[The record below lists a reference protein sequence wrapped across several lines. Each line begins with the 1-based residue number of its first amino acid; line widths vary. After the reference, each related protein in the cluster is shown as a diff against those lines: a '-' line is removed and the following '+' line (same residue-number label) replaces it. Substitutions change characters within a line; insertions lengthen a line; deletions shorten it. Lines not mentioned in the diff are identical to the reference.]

1 MDVRLGVFWGL
12 YLDNKVDTGDVQSTG
27 RNIGGDQ
34 HVELLLLEALQ
45 CHFTLVLGDVTVHD
59 LDVLLDLVGEE
70 ELVGL
75 LFGRGEDDA
84 LTDTI
89 ADEDVSKG

>member
-1 MDVRLGVFWGL
+1 M
-12 YLDNKVDTGDVQSTG
+12 
-27 RNIGGDQ
+27 
-34 HVELLLLEALQ
+34 
-45 CHFTLVLGDVTVHD
+45 HD
-59 LDVLLDLVGEE
+59 LDVLLDFVGEE

-89 ADEDVSKG
+89 ADEDVSEG